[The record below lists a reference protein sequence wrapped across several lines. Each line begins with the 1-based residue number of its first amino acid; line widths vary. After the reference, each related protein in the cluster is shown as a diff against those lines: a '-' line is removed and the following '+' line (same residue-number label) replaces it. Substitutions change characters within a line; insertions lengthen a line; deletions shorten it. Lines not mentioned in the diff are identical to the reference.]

1 MATGK
6 RRKRT
11 NLCGFGMTERTVLTP
26 EDRQLLTF
34 LKTLTDRQL
43 LLLVAMVVMKDSRI
57 RDTVL
62 EVIQQ

>member
-1 MATGK
+1 
-6 RRKRT
+6 
-11 NLCGFGMTERTVLTP
+11 MTERTVLTP